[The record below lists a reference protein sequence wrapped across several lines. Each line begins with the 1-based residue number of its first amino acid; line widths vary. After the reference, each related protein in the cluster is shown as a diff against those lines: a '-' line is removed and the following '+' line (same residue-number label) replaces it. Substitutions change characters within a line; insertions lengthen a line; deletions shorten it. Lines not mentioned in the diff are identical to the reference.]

1 MLENNQLTKRH
12 LTGLAS
18 IFLLLIVSV
27 VTTSYYYYH
36 QTRENLVNE
45 KYEEIKTLTV
55 QKANRVSYWIDER
68 KAEGTYLATNN
79 VLLESLNNYSFI
91 DDIQARHRIDELF
104 EQLRVNHD
112 YSTIAFL
119 DTNGIPLLTTGLP
132 VETGVNNKYLLIADT
147 SRKPILLQDE
157 LDAIIP
163 SPVILTAV
171 FLKNKTRMGY
181 IYQKIDIRTD
191 IRPVVQSELTGKADF
206 KINLIFL
213 KDEQFYFILDTN
225 GVPYL
230 RDKNSEGTI
239 ADQIISLV
247 ASKKDG
253 KLGGTGFDKKT
264 KIGYLARVNGY
275 NLFIYTSATLNRIEE
290 PLTPIFILL
299 TIIIIIT
306 IAISSLGAVLVV
318 KNRESKYIGKIAE
331 SEAFLESIREG
342 MSDGFIVFDE
352 DMKVIAANT
361 KAISLFGK
369 SRESFTGI
377 MASEFI
383 PRLETTSFYQN
394 FVDVRRLKKPIKSVD
409 YIQQW
414 DTYFQN
420 KFFPVHNG
428 IALFFSDI
436 TEEIKLKEALHITNK
451 QLESLNLHLQVV
463 TENEREAIAREIH
476 DELGQALT
484 SLKMNLAMIRN
495 SINATPNNVDSSF
508 ILDEMATMGKQID
521 DTVKRI
527 RRIIT
532 ELRPEVLDHLGLVAA
547 IEWLVDDSQVKS
559 PVKYKVIKN
568 VEDIDLDKVVAT
580 ALFRIVQE
588 TVTNINRHSKATNAE
603 ILINYDDPGLT
614 IAVSDN
620 GVGFSQK
627 GDTPVTSFGLLGMRE
642 RAKLI
647 NAHLNINS
655 VVKSGTT
662 VTIKVDNLKNF

>member
-1 MLENNQLTKRH
+1 MLENNQLTKKH
-12 LTGLAS
+12 LTGLIS
-18 IFLLLIVSV
+18 IFILLIASV
-27 VTTSYYYYH
+27 VATSYYYYN

-45 KYEEIKTLTV
+45 RYEEIKTLTV
-55 QKANRVSYWIDER
+55 QKANRVAYWINER

-79 VLLESLNNYSFI
+79 VLIEPLNNYSFLNSKEEK
-91 DDIQARHRIDELF
+91 HRITELF
-104 EQLRVNHD
+104 EQLRINHD
-112 YSTIAFL
+112 YTTIAFL
-119 DTNGIPLLTTGLP
+119 DTNGVPLLTTGQQIDVP
-132 VETGVNNKYLLIADT
+132 VASNYLSVADT
-147 SRKPILLQDE
+147 SHKPVLIQDE

-171 FLKNKTRMGY
+171 YLKNKTKMGY
-181 IYQKIDIRTD
+181 IYQKIDIRSD
-191 IRPVVQSELTGKADF
+191 IRPIVQGEQIGKSNY

-213 KDEQFYFILDTN
+213 KDEEFFFILDTN
-225 GVPYL
+225 GVPFL

-239 ADQIISLV
+239 AEQILSLV

-253 KLGGTGFDKKT
+253 KLSGTGFDKTK
-264 KIGYLARVNGY
+264 KIGYLSRVNGY
-275 NLFIYTSATLNRIEE
+275 NLFIYTSVSLNKVEE

-306 IAISSLGAVLVV
+306 IAISSLGGVLVV
-318 KNRESKYIGKIAE
+318 KSRESKYIGKIAE

-369 SRESFTGI
+369 SRETFIGAK
-377 MASEFI
+377 ASDFI
-383 PRLETTSFYQN
+383 PDLTNSSFYQN
-394 FVDVRRLKKPIKSVD
+394 FAEVRRLKNPINSVD
-409 YIQQW
+409 HIKEW
-414 DTYFQN
+414 DVHFQN

-428 IALFFSDI
+428 IAIFFSDI
-436 TEEIKLKEALHITNK
+436 TEEIKLKEALHLTNK

-495 SINATPNNVDSSF
+495 SINSNEGKVDPNF
-508 ILDEMATMGKQID
+508 ILDEMAAMGKQID

-547 IEWLVDDSQVKS
+547 IEWLVDDSSGKS
-559 PVKYKVIKN
+559 TVKYQVEKN
-568 VEDIDLDKVVAT
+568 VEDLEIDKVVAT

-603 ILINYDDPGLT
+603 IIINFDNPGLT
-614 IAVSDN
+614 ITVSDN

-627 GDTPVTSFGLLGMRE
+627 ADTPVTSFGLLGMRE

-647 NAHLNINS
+647 NAHLNVNS
-655 VVKSGTT
+655 VENAGTT
-662 VTIKVDNLKNF
+662 VTISVDKLKKI

>member
-1 MLENNQLTKRH
+1 M
-12 LTGLAS
+12 
-18 IFLLLIVSV
+18 
-27 VTTSYYYYH
+27 
-36 QTRENLVNE
+36 
-45 KYEEIKTLTV
+45 
-55 QKANRVSYWIDER
+55 
-68 KAEGTYLATNN
+68 
-79 VLLESLNNYSFI
+79 
-91 DDIQARHRIDELF
+91 
-104 EQLRVNHD
+104 
-112 YSTIAFL
+112 
-119 DTNGIPLLTTGLP
+119 
-132 VETGVNNKYLLIADT
+132 
-147 SRKPILLQDE
+147 
-157 LDAIIP
+157 
-163 SPVILTAV
+163 
-171 FLKNKTRMGY
+171 
-181 IYQKIDIRTD
+181 
-191 IRPVVQSELTGKADF
+191 
-206 KINLIFL
+206 
-213 KDEQFYFILDTN
+213 
-225 GVPYL
+225 
-230 RDKNSEGTI
+230 
-239 ADQIISLV
+239 
-247 ASKKDG
+247 
-253 KLGGTGFDKKT
+253 
-264 KIGYLARVNGY
+264 NGY

-614 IAVSDN
+614 ITVSDN

>member
-1 MLENNQLTKRH
+1 MLENNQLTKKH
-12 LTGLAS
+12 LTGLVS
-18 IFLLLIVSV
+18 IFILLIASV
-27 VTTSYYYYH
+27 VATSYYYFN

-55 QKANRVSYWIDER
+55 QKANRVAYWINER
-68 KAEGTYLATNN
+68 KAEGTYLASNN
-79 VLLESLNNYSFI
+79 VLIEPLKNYSFLNN
-91 DDIQARHRIDELF
+91 DQTKHRITELF

-112 YSTIAFL
+112 YTTIAFL
-119 DTNGIPLLTTGLP
+119 DTNGVPLLTTGQQIETP
-132 VETGVNNKYLLIADT
+132 VHSKYLSVADT
-147 SRKPILLQDE
+147 SHKPLLIQDE
-157 LDAIIP
+157 IDAIIP

-171 FLKNKTRMGY
+171 FLKNKTKMGY

-191 IRPVVQSELTGKADF
+191 IRPIVHSEQTGKTNF

-213 KDEQFYFILDTN
+213 KDEQFFFILDTN

-230 RDKNSEGTI
+230 RDKTSEGTI
-239 ADQIISLV
+239 ADQILTLV

-253 KLGGTGFDKKT
+253 RLGGTGFDKKT
-264 KIGYLARVNGY
+264 KIGYISRVNGY
-275 NLFIYTSATLNRIEE
+275 DLFIYTSASLEKVEE

-306 IAISSLGAVLVV
+306 IAISSLGGVLVV

-361 KAISLFGK
+361 KAISLFSK
-369 SRESFTGI
+369 SRQSFIGSN
-377 MASEFI
+377 ASDFI
-383 PRLETTSFYQN
+383 PKLEISSFYHN
-394 FVDVRRLKKPIKSVD
+394 FVEVRRLKKPIKSID
-409 YIQQW
+409 YIEEW
-414 DTYFQN
+414 DTHFQN
-420 KFFPVHNG
+420 KFFPVLNG

-436 TEEIKLKEALHITNK
+436 TEEIKLKEALHLTNK

-495 SINATPNNVDSSF
+495 SINSNQGKIDSNF
-508 ILDEMATMGKQID
+508 ILDEMAAMGKQID

-547 IEWLVDDSQVKS
+547 IEWLVDDSSVKS
-559 PVKYKVIKN
+559 PVKYKVEKN
-568 VEDIDLDKVVAT
+568 VEDLELDKVVAT

-603 ILINYDDPGLT
+603 IIINFDNPGLT
-614 IAVSDN
+614 ITVSDN

-647 NAHLNINS
+647 NAHLNVNS
-655 VVKSGTT
+655 VENAGTT
-662 VTIKVDNLKNF
+662 ITISVDNLKNF